1 MKQRKRIIHAIL
13 ALVLS
18 AAMLPVIPA
27 VSVYAEEDGVGG
39 IIWEEGEP
47 AEDAGDNNVENGGQT
62 PPEGGNTGN
71 GGQTP
76 SAGSD
81 GKVIPNIRLSVGDGQ
96 TVPRY
101 KAGEEVTLSLK
112 LTNQG
117 NMPAKNI
124 RISPAIENANEW
136 PFELK
141 NMNEEQVIEKIAAA
155 GTEGSSAE
163 VKWVWTVRGD
173 AGSKAYKLLFNISYQ
188 DDVNEYTVKK
198 KVYVMTD
205 AKETE
210 APNPEPEPG
219 MEGDGGMEMDGGIY
233 NADPFVSGGGDSG
246 NKSVPRVI
254 VTGFSTNPGVVTA
267 GSNFTLTVH
276 LKNTSSAT
284 AVSNML
290 FDLQAPSAGTEAAA
304 EAPAFLPASGSSSIY
319 LDQIPAGETRDISI
333 EMNARA
339 DLVQKPYSIAMSM
352 IYEDSSANQ
361 FEGSSS
367 LAVPVQQMARFE
379 FSDIEVA
386 PGSIQIGEEANLTC
400 SLYNTGRTKLYNVK
414 VKFTGDGISAKDV
427 FVGNVES
434 GATGIIDGMIMGESE
449 VIAGSK
455 CKMTVSYEDETGK
468 ESSIEEEFE
477 LEVLPAM
484 TDDAVN
490 MMSEPV
496 VEEKG
501 FPVIPVVAGVI
512 VIAAVGM
519 IVLLARRKKRK
530 QAWAEEEDL
539 ADEVDRFTED
549 E

>member
-1 MKQRKRIIHAIL
+1 MKQRKQIIHTIVAV
-13 ALVLS
+13 ALSV
-18 AAMLPVIPA
+18 AMFPVIPSA
-27 VSVYAEEDGVGG
+27 SVYAEEEGQEQM
-39 IIWEEGEP
+39 ILEESGLE
-47 AEDAGDNNVENGGQT
+47 EDAGNNNAGNGMQAPPVNGGKAI
-62 PPEGGNTGN
+62 
-71 GGQTP
+71 
-76 SAGSD
+76 SS
-81 GKVIPNIRLSVGDGQ
+81 IRLSVGDGQ
-96 TVPRY
+96 SVPQY
-101 KAGEEVTLSLK
+101 KAGEEVTLDLK

-117 NMPAKNI
+117 NMPAKKI
-124 RISPAIENANEW
+124 RISPIIDSANDW

-141 NMNEEQVIEKIAAA
+141 NLNEEQMIEEIAAA
-155 GTEGSSAE
+155 GAEGSSAE

-173 AGSKAYKLLFNISYQ
+173 AESKAYKLLFNISYQ
-188 DDVNEYTVKK
+188 DDVNEYTVEK
-198 KVYVMTD
+198 KVYVMTS
-205 AKETE
+205 AKEAE
-210 APNPEPEPG
+210 APDTEPAPG
-219 MEGDGGMEMDGGIY
+219 EGDAGGMIVDGGVY

-254 VTGFSTNPGVVTA
+254 VTGFSTNPGAVTA

-352 IYEDSSANQ
+352 KYEDSNATQ

-379 FSDIEVA
+379 FSDIEIA
-386 PGSIQIGEEANLTC
+386 PGSIQVGEEANLTC

-427 FVGNVES
+427 FVGNVDS
-434 GATGIIDGMIMGESE
+434 GATGTIDGMIKGESE
-449 VIAGSK
+449 VPAGSK

-468 ESSIEEEFE
+468 ESSKEEEFE
-477 LEVLPAM
+477 LEVIPAM

-490 MMSEPV
+490 TMEEPMT
-496 VEEKG
+496 EEKG
-501 FPVIPVVAGVI
+501 FPVFPVVIGVI
-512 VIAAVGM
+512 VIAVVG
-519 IVLLARRKKRK
+519 IVVLLVRRKKKK